1 MKPTSMSMLAVVAT
15 FAGATMPVFAAEF
28 RDPIGPAAS
37 GQLQC
42 FAPDTARK
50 TCTSLAGYRGNANGG
65 IENVAT
71 VLMAKNPVVTMQ
83 TVSPV
88 EIRMG
93 QVCGKLG
100 RQDIETAKF
109 TLNGRPVDE
118 QQAAQFRAQ
127 LLMVMA
133 ANNALDH
140 EVCTAFVNQGGGII
154 AKAVIDGMPAPAS
167 ADQQVMWVSPSD
179 GYQVS
184 P

>member
-1 MKPTSMSMLAVVAT
+1 MKPASMGMLALLAT
-15 FAGATMPVFAAEF
+15 LAGANVPALAAEF
-28 RDPIGPAAS
+28 PDPIGPAAS

-50 TCTSLAGYRGNANGG
+50 TCTSLAGYRGSASGG

-71 VLMAKNPVVTMQ
+71 VLMAKNPVVAMQ
-83 TVSPV
+83 TVSAV
-88 EIRMG
+88 QIRMG

-118 QQAAQFRAQ
+118 QQSAQFRAQ

-133 ANNALDH
+133 SNNALDH
-140 EVCTAFVNQGGGII
+140 EVCTRFVSQGNAII

-167 ADQQVMWVSPSD
+167 SDQQVMWVSPSD
-179 GYQVS
+179 GYQDS